1 VSTPAKI
8 LFLSYSHDS
17 RAHSERVLALA
28 ERLRQSGFDARLD
41 QYVNGTPENGWA
53 RWMKEQLGAAD
64 RVLLVCT
71 ETYHR
76 RFWGH
81 EEPGK
86 GKGVDWEG
94 AIVTNELYQAR
105 SSTKKFI
112 PVLFDATEQQHVP
125 EPIGSHTHYVL
136 TSEQAYKDLCDA
148 LLEQAGVEPGPIG
161 QLPIKPRRKAE
172 PLTFPGAPSGAS
184 KVAPTRLGHVAPE
197 LFGREADLAK
207 LDAAWAEGRLNVV
220 TLVAMGGAGKTS
232 LVAKW
237 AAGLDLG
244 GADYF
249 DWSFYSQGTRQEG
262 EGGSASGEPFVA
274 AALRFFGEEEGAR
287 LADSPVSGWEKGAKL
302 AEFVA
307 RRKALLILDGL
318 EPLQYPPTSPLAGQ
332 LKDPGVEALLKG
344 LARSNPGLCLVT
356 TREQIAEHLNAFLG
370 KTVEQWEVDR
380 LSEAAGAALLRKLG
394 VEGSSKEMAKAV
406 EEVDGHALTLD
417 LLGTYLKRAHG
428 GDVRRR
434 DRVRFEKADA
444 RVRGGH
450 AFRVIGAYETWLGGG
465 GEESARQLAVLRLMG
480 LFDRPA
486 STGCI
491 GALRAEPAIPS
502 LMEPLVGLDEDGWN
516 LTISALA
523 DLRLLSPASSTLDAH
538 PLIREYFGKRVKE
551 KSPEAWKEAHGRLF
565 DYLRENTERWPD
577 SLEGLQPLYQAV
589 AHGCQAGRHEEA
601 CVEVYRNRILR
612 GTGHDGFYSTRKL
625 GAFGAD
631 LGALACFFDLHW
643 SRVAPRLARVP
654 QGWLQNEA
662 STRLSGLGRLAEA
675 LQPMRA
681 GLETRI
687 AEGSWKQGALAASNL
702 STLELTLGDVPAAI
716 RDGALSVSFA
726 DRQEDAFLPVWTRTT
741 QADALHLA
749 GLKAEALSL
758 FREAEVRQAERDAQ
772 YPLLYSLQGF
782 RFCDLLLTEV
792 ERAAACVSQVNREL
806 VGVGEALG
814 EVAKRAALSLKWE
827 SGMPNAPVL
836 DFALHR
842 LTLGRAALYRAIL
855 EGTDFVPARTEV
867 EQAVDGLRRAGDV
880 EFIVR
885 GLLTRSWLR
894 FLEGNPLA
902 AQADLDEAQEIAERG
917 PMPLFLADVAL
928 YRGRL
933 FGDRAALAEARRLI
947 EKHGYG
953 RRLEELADAEAA
965 LGVGVPGLDEP
976 GRCP

>member
-1 VSTPAKI
+1 MSTPAKV

-28 ERLRQSGFDARLD
+28 ERLRKSGFDARLD
-41 QYVNGTPENGWA
+41 QYVNGAPENGWA
-53 RWMKEQLGAAD
+53 RWMKEQLEAAD

-71 ETYHR
+71 ETYYR
-76 RFWGH
+76 RFWGQ

-86 GKGVDWEG
+86 GKGADWEG
-94 AIVTNELYQAR
+94 AIVTHELYQAR

-112 PVLFDATEQQHVP
+112 PVLFAATDQQFVP
-125 EPIGSHTHYVL
+125 EPLGSHTHYVL
-136 TSEQAYKDLCDA
+136 TSEQIYQDLCDA

-161 QLPIKPRRKAE
+161 PLPIRPRRKAE

-184 KVAPTRLGHVAPE
+184 KVAPTNLGHVAPE

-207 LDAAWAEGRLNVV
+207 LDAAWAEGRLKVV

-287 LADSPVSGWEKGAKL
+287 LADSSRHGGEKGAKL

-356 TREQIAEHLNAFLG
+356 TREEIAEHLNAFLG
-370 KTVEQWEVDR
+370 KSVEQWEVDR
-380 LSEAAGAALLRKLG
+380 LSEAAGVALLRKLG
-394 VEGSSKEMAKAV
+394 VEGNSKEMAKAV

-417 LLGTYLKRAHG
+417 LLGTYLVKARLV
-428 GDVRRR
+428 DIRQR
-434 DRVRFEKADA
+434 DRVRFEKADK
-444 RVRGGH
+444 RVKGGH

-486 STGCI
+486 SAGCI
-491 GALRAEPAIPS
+491 DALRAEPSIPG
-502 LMEPLVGLDEDGWN
+502 LTEPLVGLDEDDWN

-551 KSPEAWKEAHGRLF
+551 RSPEAWKEAHDRLF
-565 DYLRENTERWPD
+565 EYLRDNTEKWPD

-589 AHGCQAGRHEEA
+589 AHGCQAGRQQEA
-601 CVEVYRNRILR
+601 CDRVYFDRILR
-612 GTGHDGFYSTRKL
+612 GSGPDGFYSTKKL

-631 LGALACFFDLHW
+631 LGAVACFFDLPW
-643 SRVAPRLARVP
+643 SRVSTALS
-654 QGWLQNEA
+654 EA
-662 STRLSGLGRLAEA
+662 DQAWMLNQVAFHLRGLGRLTEA
-675 LQPMRA
+675 LEPMRV
-681 GLETRI
+681 T
-687 AEGSWKQGALAASNL
+687 LAINEMSGEWSKAAVVASNL
-702 STLELTLGDVPAAI
+702 SQLELTLGDVPAALQ
-716 RDGALSVSFA
+716 DGEASVSFA
-726 DRQEDAFLPVWTRTT
+726 DRSEDEVQRMGKRTT
-741 QADALHLA
+741 HADALHQA
-749 GLKAEALSL
+749 GRREEALAL
-758 FREAEVRQAERDAQ
+758 FREAERIQAEWQPD
-772 YPLLYSLQGF
+772 YPRLYSLQGF
-782 RFCDLLLTEV
+782 RFCDMLLAEA
-792 ERAAACVSQVNREL
+792 ERAAGRRER
-806 VGVGEALG
+806 VGEELSGGKKALR
-814 EVAKRAALSLKWE
+814 EVEERGRMMFEWRLPSDSTLDIALEHLI
-827 SGMPNAPVL
+827 
-836 DFALHR
+836 
-842 LTLGRAALYRAIL
+842 LGRAALYRGIL
-855 EGTDFVPARTEV
+855 ESTDLAPARTEI
-867 EQAVDGLRRAGDV
+867 ERAVDGLRRAGQSDQLPK
-880 EFIVR
+880 

-902 AQADLDEAQEIAERG
+902 ARADLDEAQEITERG
-917 PMPLFLADVAL
+917 PMPLYLADIAL

-965 LGVGVPGLDEP
+965 LGVGSV
-976 GRCP
+976 